1 MTKVRKRDGEYRVVE
16 SDTLRIAKSKNGVA
30 MDGGG
35 HDSKAKALRQ
45 AEHINAHPR
54 RTVQ

>member
-1 MTKVRKRDGEYRVVE
+1 MTKVRKRNGEYRVVE
-16 SDTLRIAKSKNGVA
+16 SETLRIAKSKHGKA

-45 AEHINAHPR
+45 AEHINANPR
-54 RTVQ
+54 RTDQ